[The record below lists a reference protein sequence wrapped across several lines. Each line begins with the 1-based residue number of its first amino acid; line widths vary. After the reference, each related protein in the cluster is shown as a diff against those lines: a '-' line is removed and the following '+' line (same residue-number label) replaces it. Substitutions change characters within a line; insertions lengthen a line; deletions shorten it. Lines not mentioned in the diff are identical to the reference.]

1 MTSNYYAIL
10 HISAEASK
18 AEIKQAYRQLVR
30 LYHPDLNAQARDEAI
45 KHLNE
50 AYEVLS
56 NPHKRAAYDE
66 QIRKASE
73 HTEAEQRA
81 REPRMTWA
89 QGVVGFVRE
98 LKAEVGSESST
109 QKREAKLTWA
119 QGASGFMR
127 ELKKELKDE

>member
-10 HISAEASK
+10 NVSADASK
-18 AEIKQAYRQLVR
+18 DEIKQAYRQLVR
-30 LYHPDLNAQARDEAI
+30 LHHPDLNAQTQDETI
-45 KHLNE
+45 KRLNE

-66 QIRKASE
+66 RIRKASE
-73 HTEAEQRA
+73 RSQAEQRA

-89 QGVVGFVRE
+89 QGMAGFVRE
-98 LKAEVGSESST
+98 LKAEMGNESSPQT
-109 QKREAKLTWA
+109 HEPKLTWA

>member
-1 MTSNYYAIL
+1 MTPNYYAIL
-10 HISAEASK
+10 HVSANASK

-30 LYHPDLNAQARDEAI
+30 LHHPDLNAQVQDEAI
-45 KHLNE
+45 KRLNE

-73 HTEAEQRA
+73 RSAAEQRA

-89 QGVVGFVRE
+89 QGMVGFVRE
-98 LKAEVGSESST
+98 LKAEMGNESNT
-109 QKREAKLTWA
+109 QAREPKLTWA
-119 QGASGFMR
+119 QGASGFVR